1 LIVSIDYD
9 WLESTVL
16 GYQLSAEE
24 REALA
29 EAIVEEKYAK
39 GGRIISQGQPGG
51 FLYLLQSG
59 TAEIDY
65 EYNGERVHIANAK
78 QGALFGEMTIFT
90 GEATSASVTATT
102 ACDVYKIS
110 RDALSVLMG
119 KNQNVVFALFAY
131 MMVYSSRII
140 RHMNE
145 EHTAMLHYI
154 TGRRV

>member
-1 LIVSIDYD
+1 MSIDFD
-9 WLESTVL
+9 WLESNVL
-16 GYQLSAEE
+16 GYQLNAEE
-24 REALA
+24 REALST
-29 EAIVEEKYAK
+29 AIVEEDFAK

-51 FLYLLQSG
+51 MLYLLQSG

-78 QGALFGEMTIFT
+78 EGALFGEMTIFT
-90 GEATSASVTATT
+90 GEATSASVTATK
-102 ACDVYKIS
+102 ACKVYKVS
-110 RDALSVLMG
+110 RDGLSVLMA

-131 MMVYSSRII
+131 MLVYSSRII

>member
-1 LIVSIDYD
+1 MSIDYD
-9 WLESTVL
+9 WMESNIL
-16 GYQLSAEE
+16 GYQLNAEE

-29 EAIVEEKYAK
+29 AAIVEGEYAK
-39 GGRIISQGQPGG
+39 GARIINQGEPGG
-51 FLYLLQSG
+51 MLYLLQSG

-90 GEATSASVTATT
+90 GESTSASVTATT
-102 ACDVYKIS
+102 ACNIYKIS
-110 RDALSVLMG
+110 REALSLLMVE
-119 KNQNVVFALFAY
+119 NQNVVFALFAY